1 MGHFSYNCKLSNLP
15 ITDGTKVVLITML
28 PQIQFDNYN
37 KIGTT
42 HFISN
47 NGPNSHFSPIWYPI
61 KGEYNGYGGIE
72 NIIKDD
78 NTEILEKYYDLTIEE
93 ICGVITSNRKDDGY
107 DDNLDCIKDKSKKD
121 EYGKPQYLDKYKK
134 LIRISGMWIHGEFY
148 DKLVN
153 EKTGNYFDKLDMGI
167 PHLLVALGFKQTRKG
182 EGRFNLVF
190 EKDGVEV
197 FSDGNWLDG
206 QIYSLKSLN
215 EKVNIDLD
223 KHQDKDRYEQL
234 YDYVFSNYNLTS
246 TIPTQLKYVIN
257 NALLANN
264 NSLFG
269 FSLEEN
275 KTLSSVYLEN
285 AINGKLRK
293 NIVEFFRFDSYMY
306 ATGTFYFPVGTSPQD
321 GDIESVRKVLNIA
334 NNIINKQY
342 EDYIED
348 YGDDD

>member
-47 NGPNSHFSPIWYPI
+47 DGPNSHFRPIWYPI

-78 NTEILEKYYDLTIEE
+78 NTEILEKYYGLTIEE

-121 EYGKPQYLDKYKK
+121 KYGNPQYLDKYKK

-153 EKTGNYFDKLDMGI
+153 EKPDNYFNKLDMGI
-167 PHLLVALGFKQTRKG
+167 PHLLVALGFKQTSKG
-182 EGRFNLVF
+182 KGKGRFNLVF

-206 QIYSLKSLN
+206 QIYSLESLN
-215 EKVNIDLD
+215 EKVNIDLN

-234 YDYVFSNYNLTS
+234 YDYVFSYYKLTK
-246 TIPTQLKYVIN
+246 TIPTQLKYVID
-257 NALLANN
+257 NAILANPI
-264 NSLFG
+264 
-269 FSLEEN
+269 
-275 KTLSSVYLEN
+275 YLEN

-293 NIVEFFRFDSYMY
+293 NIVEFFRFNYYMY

-321 GDIESVRKVLNIA
+321 GDIKSVRKVLNIA
-334 NNIINKQY
+334 NDIINKEY
-342 EDYIED
+342 EDYIKD